1 MRTPRSA
8 LKNAGA
14 ESGPAVDDESD
25 DGSGHS
31 SRHRSPAYPFISL
44 TKAIERIQAMHDAE
58 GRHAARFD
66 VLAKR
71 WGFAAQS
78 SSAAQT
84 VGALRQYGLLEV
96 EKGMGFDRTFRLT
109 DRALRIL
116 LDKRP
121 GERTKALQD
130 AAKAPKLYGDLW
142 EKWGGVLPSDENG
155 QSHLTVD
162 RGFNPAVVESLLANY
177 KETLRVA
184 SLLGTGTLPDEGPDS
199 DGASETEQQEVETM
213 TEQERAV
220 APSKA
225 IAPPRAAVLAGEE
238 EHFRIK
244 LAGGRTVRVLF
255 QGDPPT
261 QAEIEK
267 LIKLLELQKDQYP
280 SAI

>member
-1 MRTPRSA
+1 
-8 LKNAGA
+8 
-14 ESGPAVDDESD
+14 
-25 DGSGHS
+25 
-31 SRHRSPAYPFISL
+31 
-44 TKAIERIQAMHDAE
+44 MHDAE
-58 GRHAARFD
+58 GRHAVRFD

-71 WGFAAQS
+71 WGFAPQS

-96 EKGMGFDRTFRLT
+96 EKGTGFDRSFRLT

-142 EKWGGVLPSDENG
+142 EKWGGGLPSDENG
-155 QSHLTVD
+155 QSHLTID
-162 RGFNPAVVESLLANY
+162 RGFNPGVVGVLLANY

-184 SLLGTGTLPDEGPDS
+184 SLLGTDTLPDDGPDKN
-199 DGASETEQQEVETM
+199 GVSETEQDEMDVVP
-213 TEQERAV
+213 EQERVVATARAV
-220 APSKA
+220 
-225 IAPPRAAVLAGEE
+225 PPIRSAVSAGEE

-255 QGDPPT
+255 HGDPPT

-280 SAI
+280 PAI

>member
-1 MRTPRSA
+1 MRTP
-8 LKNAGA
+8 LKAQGLDVPTV
-14 ESGPAVDDESD
+14 EDDVDED
-25 DGSGHS
+25 SGHS
-31 SRHRSPAYPFISL
+31 SRHRSPAYPYISL
-44 TKAIERIQAMHDAE
+44 TKAIERIQTMHDAE
-58 GRHAARFD
+58 GRHAVRFD

-71 WGFAAQS
+71 WGFAPQS

-96 EKGMGFDRTFRLT
+96 EKGTGFDRSFRLT

-142 EKWGGVLPSDENG
+142 EKWGGGLPSDENG
-155 QSHLTVD
+155 QSHLTID
-162 RGFNPAVVESLLANY
+162 RGFNPGVVGVLLANY

-184 SLLGTGTLPDEGPDS
+184 SLLGTDTLPDDGPDKN
-199 DGASETEQQEVETM
+199 GVSETEQDEMDVVP
-213 TEQERAV
+213 EQERVVATARAV
-220 APSKA
+220 
-225 IAPPRAAVLAGEE
+225 PPIRSAVSAGEE

-255 QGDPPT
+255 HGDPPT

-280 SAI
+280 PAI

>member
-1 MRTPRSA
+1 MRTPRSV
-8 LKNAGA
+8 LKSGS
-14 ESGPAVDDESD
+14 ESDHVVDDESEE
-25 DGSGHS
+25 SGHAT
-31 SRHRSPAYPFISL
+31 RHRSPSYPYMSL
-44 TKAIERIQAMHDAE
+44 GKAIERIQTMHDAE

-84 VGALRQYGLLEV
+84 VAALRQYGLLEV

-142 EKWGGVLPSDENG
+142 EKWGSVLPSDENG

-162 RGFNPAVVESLLANY
+162 RGFNPTVVEGLLGNY

-184 SLLGTGTLPDEGPDS
+184 SLLVAGTLPDEGPDN
-199 DGASETEQQEVETM
+199 DGASETEQPEVESIA
-213 TEQERAV
+213 EQERTSGQPRV
-220 APSKA
+220 VVPTRAP
-225 IAPPRAAVLAGEE
+225 VLVGEE

-280 SAI
+280 ASI